1 MPSDPGWAL
10 PAVDEEVRK
19 CLEAL
24 LDWNAPRLRV
34 LINLAVAKL
43 VPHVRLGEVEREG
56 LTRDSTRTLN
66 SVAPRLCV
74 EARQSQR

>member
-10 PAVDEEVRK
+10 PAVDEEARK

-24 LDWNAPRLRV
+24 LAWNAQRLRV

-43 VPHVRLGEVEREG
+43 VPHVRLGEVVNR
-56 LTRDSTRTLN
+56 
-66 SVAPRLCV
+66 P
-74 EARQSQR
+74 